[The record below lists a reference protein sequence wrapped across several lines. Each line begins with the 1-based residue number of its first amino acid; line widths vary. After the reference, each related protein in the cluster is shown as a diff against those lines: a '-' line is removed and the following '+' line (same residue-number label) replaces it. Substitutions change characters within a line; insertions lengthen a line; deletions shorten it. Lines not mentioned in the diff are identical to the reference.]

1 MISSIFYIL
10 IVLDINRKK
19 VKLEKY
25 KKIWYNNIVM

>member
-10 IVLDINRKK
+10 IVLDINRQK